1 MIRIFAFI
9 FFFAI
14 STFAFSQEQF
24 VIYFD
29 SNKFDLTKT
38 EEKKLQKWLETNKE
52 VKVVAINGYTDEDG
66 SNGFNDTL
74 AKKRVDFTFSYIKD
88 KIKIRDDFKT
98 RSFGE
103 NFKQSQNKAEN
114 RKVTIYYLLPKD
126 LPRENEILGITP
138 SVAERKEVKPAVV
151 EPIEIIPIEEE
162 AMNFPESATLAE
174 KVALS
179 QKGTL
184 IRLKD
189 INFYINTFAM
199 MPSSKNSID
208 ELINVLKKYPK
219 LKIEIQGHICCV
231 SKDFKNLS
239 LDRARQVKRVL
250 VSEGIGEKRILV
262 KGFGVSKP
270 KFPIP
275 EKNEYEA
282 SQNRR
287 VEIMILER

>member
-1 MIRIFAFI
+1 MTRIFTFI
-9 FFFAI
+9 FFFGI
-14 STFAFSQEQF
+14 STFVFSQEQF
-24 VIYFD
+24 AVYFD
-29 SNKFDLTKT
+29 SNKSDITKS
-38 EEKKLQKWLETNKE
+38 EEKKLQIWLQTNTE
-52 VKVVAINGYTDEDG
+52 IKVVAINGYTDEDG

-74 AKKRVDFTFSYIKD
+74 AKKRVDFIFKQIKD

-103 NFKQSQNKAEN
+103 NFKQSHNKAEN

-126 LPRENEILGITP
+126 LPRENEILGIKPTP
-138 SVAERKEVKPAVV
+138 TVV
-151 EPIEIIPIEEE
+151 EPIEIIPIEED
-162 AMNFPESATLAE
+162 AMNFPENATLAE

-199 MPSSKNSID
+199 MPTSKKSVD

-231 SKDFKNLS
+231 NKDVKNLS

-275 EKNEYEA
+275 EKSEYEA
-282 SQNRR
+282 ERNRR